1 MGIHSII
8 VIKNKKNEY
17 LQYFDNK
24 WNSYLFLNCKLPN
37 GEDSEAVKDKIKD
50 TFNIDKE
57 NINIK
62 LIGKKQHKKFSES
75 SKTEKEYVHFFYK
88 VDLDEELNNN
98 NEFSLN
104 GIDYK
109 WLSYTDLMNN
119 ERIQKVNG
127 DIVKFIAE
135 YGI

>member
-75 SKTEKEYVHFFYK
+75 LKTEKEYIHFFYK

-119 ERIQKVNG
+119 ERIQKVNE